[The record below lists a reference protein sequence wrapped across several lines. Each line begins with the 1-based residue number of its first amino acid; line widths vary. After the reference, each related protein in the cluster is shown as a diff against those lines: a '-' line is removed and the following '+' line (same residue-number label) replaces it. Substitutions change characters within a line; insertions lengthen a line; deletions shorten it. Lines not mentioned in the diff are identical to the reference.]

1 MKHRAAKTAYRAVL
15 LAQPLG
21 ESLVCLADQLGEA
34 PPATI
39 NTLRQK
45 RVRWPDYRRPGSSVF

>member
-21 ESLVCLADQLGEA
+21 GSLVCLADQLGEA
-34 PPATI
+34 PPRHNKYTAAKTCP
-39 NTLRQK
+39 LAGLQAARE
-45 RVRWPDYRRPGSSVF
+45 